1 LIFPKNFA
9 TIPIKEKNQP
19 KQKKRTRAKGGIK
32 MGYQLKEGESH
43 IVHCF
48 ECKEAFELTKEHEQN
63 YISSSLCPKCF
74 NKAMA
79 EMHSEMDIY
88 LNKIVKT
95 LGDIL
100 KDINAINN
108 DIKKILEGGK

>member
-1 LIFPKNFA
+1 
-9 TIPIKEKNQP
+9 
-19 KQKKRTRAKGGIK
+19 
-32 MGYQLKEGESH
+32 MGYQLKKGESH
-43 IVHCF
+43 VVHCF

-79 EMHSEMDIY
+79 AAYNEVDYY
-88 LNKIVKT
+88 LDKIVTT
-95 LGDIL
+95 LGLIV
-100 KDINAINN
+100 KDIQAINN

>member
-1 LIFPKNFA
+1 
-9 TIPIKEKNQP
+9 
-19 KQKKRTRAKGGIK
+19 

-43 IVHCF
+43 MVHCF

-74 NKAMA
+74 NKAM
-79 EMHSEMDIY
+79 EESFKEVDYY
-88 LNKIVKT
+88 LDKIVTT
-95 LGDIL
+95 LGLIV
-100 KDINAINN
+100 KDIQAINN

>member
-1 LIFPKNFA
+1 
-9 TIPIKEKNQP
+9 
-19 KQKKRTRAKGGIK
+19 

-43 IVHCF
+43 VVHCF

-63 YISSSLCPKCF
+63 YVDSSLCPKCF

-95 LGDIL
+95 FGDIL